1 MILER
6 LKLEEGWLTLFLIWV
21 MVTLAGIAIDHSD
34 VISGLEVLTLVA
46 TGGILAGFVLAK
58 SRFPAGTAHLFSLV
72 YGLALLTY
80 ALGGLL
86 PENLTWSE
94 RIVDLLS
101 RQADWM
107 GKAMGEGTSRDGM
120 VFVMHTAVVFW
131 LLGYTAS
138 WYTFRKPRVWR
149 AVLPS
154 GLVLLSVVY
163 YYYGPRPLTTYLA
176 LYMMVALLYVA
187 RTYLV
192 SVERVWRSKAV
203 RYEEGIHHRFLR
215 SGFVV
220 ASLALAVAWVL
231 PAMPAS
237 AAVNDALYGSGVN
250 NSWRKFQDNWTRL
263 FSSLRSY
270 GPAAN
275 DPFLDTLNL
284 GGPRNV
290 GNTLVMDIHV
300 AEELPYAYWYASALA
315 TYQDGRWSPV
325 PAQMKSHFPDDE
337 PFDLPPNLSRRIVEQ
352 TVVNYFSNSTT
363 LYGLPDLVTSD
374 RQMVVNY
381 NTDENGQMLIS
392 SLQARHTLR
401 QGDIYRVQSRYS
413 TADAA
418 SLRVASTN
426 YPDWVTESY
435 LQVPDTITP
444 ETITLAE
451 EITAAYNN
459 PYDKAIA
466 LRDYLRQNMAY
477 NDQID
482 APPPGVEPIHYFLFE
497 GREGY
502 CTYYASAMVIM
513 LRTQGVPA
521 RMAVGYTAGDYD
533 EESGFYRVRA
543 FNAHTWVE
551 AFFPGFGWIHFEPT
565 ASLAIY
571 ERPEGDADEA
581 AFASP
586 SFRGERDLPQ
596 PDFMD
601 ELELAALEARE
612 ARLDPGLSE
621 EERAAEEA
629 ALAASRR
636 ATMWQV
642 AGAFLVVSVAGVVM
656 FAANR
661 INGQVESNVE
671 KSYGRLESWARWLG
685 IWFEPVHTPYER
697 ADLLSAA
704 VPEGKT
710 AIHNLT
716 LHFVLQRFSRRRD
729 DEAGFE
735 PRKEWQVLRP
745 ILIRHSIRESISRA
759 LRRLQQ
765 KNAGG
770 D

>member
-1 MILER
+1 MMLER
-6 LKLEEGWLTLFLIWV
+6 LKLEEGWLTLFLVWV
-21 MVTLAGIAIDHSD
+21 MVTLTGIALFHSD
-34 VISGLEVLTLVA
+34 VISGLEVLTMVA
-46 TGGILAGFVLAK
+46 TGGVLAGFVLAK
-58 SRFPAGTAHLFSLV
+58 SRFSEGTAHLFSLV

-86 PENLTWSE
+86 PEHLTWSE
-94 RIVDLLS
+94 RIIDLLS

-107 GKAMGEGTSRDGM
+107 GKAFGQGTSRDGL
-120 VFVMHTAVVFW
+120 VFVMHTAAVFW

-149 AVLPS
+149 VVIPS

-163 YYYGPRPLTTYLA
+163 YYYGPRPLAAYLG
-176 LYMMVALLYVA
+176 LYMVIALLYVA
-187 RTYLV
+187 RTYVV
-192 SVERVWRSKAV
+192 SVERGWRSDAV
-203 RYEEGIHHRFLR
+203 RYEESIHHRFVR

-220 ASLALAVAWVL
+220 ASLALALAWFL
-231 PAMPAS
+231 PAMPAN
-237 AAVNDALYGSGVN
+237 AAVNDALYGTGVN

-275 DPFLDTLNL
+275 DPFLDSLAL

-290 GNTLVMDIHV
+290 ANTLVMDVHV
-300 AEELPYAYWYASALA
+300 AEQLPYAYWYASALA
-315 TYQDGRWSPV
+315 TYQDGRWSA
-325 PAQMKSHFPDDE
+325 PATERKTHFPDDE
-337 PFDLPPNLSRRIVEQ
+337 PLDLPPNLSRKLINQ
-352 TVVNYFSNSTT
+352 TIANYLPNSTT
-363 LYGLPDLVTSD
+363 LYGLPDLVSSD
-374 RQMVVNY
+374 RQMTVNY
-381 NTDENGQMLIS
+381 SVDENDQILIA
-392 SLQARHTLR
+392 SLQSRHTLR

-418 SLRVASTN
+418 SLRVTSTN
-426 YPDWVTESY
+426 YPDWVVDTY

-444 ETITLAE
+444 ETIALAQR
-451 EITAAYNN
+451 IAGGHNN
-459 PYDKAIA
+459 AYDKAIA

-477 NDQID
+477 NDQIA

-513 LRTQGVPA
+513 LRSQGVPA
-521 RMAVGYTAGDYD
+521 RMAIGYTSGDYD
-533 EESGFYRVRA
+533 EESSFYRVRA
-543 FNAHTWVE
+543 SNAHTWVE
-551 AFFPGFGWIHFEPT
+551 AYFPSFGWIHFEPT
-565 ASLAIY
+565 ASLPVF
-571 ERPEGDADEA
+571 ERPEGDPDDP

-586 SFRGERDLPQ
+586 SFPGGERDDLPL

-601 ELELAALEARE
+601 ELELAAMEGRE
-612 ARLDPGLSE
+612 DRPDIGIGDLGED
-621 EERAAEEA
+621 EA
-629 ALAASRR
+629 ALMAAGR
-636 ATMWQV
+636 ATLWQIL
-642 AGAFLVVSVAGVVM
+642 GAVLVVGVAGVVM

-661 INGQVESNVE
+661 MNSQVESSVE

-710 AIHNLT
+710 PIHNLT
-716 LHFVLQRFSRRRD
+716 SHFVLQRFGRRRAGED
-729 DEAGFE
+729 GFE

-745 ILIRHSIRESISRA
+745 ILIRHSIRESVSRT
-759 LRRLQQ
+759 LRRLRDRGS
-765 KNAGG
+765 A
-770 D
+770 DA